1 MKKYN
6 INNFYLLLSKQ
17 LKNQIIFYVVISFLF
32 LLFNVFSFSLLVPF
46 FSSLI
51 DFSLINKLKFF
62 DILKQTSFLETKSNK
77 DLLIFLGLI
86 SFSLILL
93 SNYLLYYN
101 EKLKFG
107 LISSIAKNISNK
119 FISSVLEIK
128 YEKFISYNKSVVISK
143 LLIELES
150 VVIQIFYNVFEF
162 ISRVFLVLIIFLAL
176 LTIEPIITLIAF
188 FSIIL
193 IFTIVFNFFK
203 KKFNKLGKDM
213 VSSNTDRT
221 LHLTEIIKN
230 FISIKLN
237 NLSHYF
243 KGKFLSSTNKYYLSL
258 SKSEIAKKI
267 PKTLIEASFF
277 GIVILLSILLLQNDF
292 SNMKNLTISL
302 SAFALASYKIMP
314 SIQQIF
320 FSVSTFK
327 NAYPKFISLT
337 DELKKMRS
345 EKKKIVEQDLDK
357 LFYSENIIVGKNVSL
372 KAGNK
377 NIIKNINFKIK
388 KNTINCISGKSGSGK
403 TLLLHA
409 IIGLIKPISGSIKI
423 YNKDVFVLSDENIE
437 KLISFTPQISDL
449 FYFNAKKNIYLE
461 KKLNKKNLLQSISFS
476 NFHKKNLLNLS
487 NLKRNLSGGEIK
499 RILLSR
505 NIYQNRDIIIFDEPT
520 VYLDSKNVNIII
532 KNIKKIKKLKNKTII
547 FSTHNYNLKKIADNL
562 IEL

>member
-6 INNFYLLLSKQ
+6 LNNFYLLLSNQ
-17 LKNQIIFYVVISFLF
+17 LKNQIFVYIIISFLF
-32 LLFNVFSFSLLVPF
+32 LLFNIFSFSLLVPF

-51 DFSLINKLKFF
+51 DFSLIDKLKFF
-62 DILKQTSFLETKSNK
+62 SIIKETSFLKNK
-77 DLLIFLGLI
+77 TNQDVLI
-86 SFSLILL
+86 SLGVVAFFLILL

-107 LISSIAKNISNK
+107 LISSIAKNISKN
-119 FISSVLEIK
+119 FISSILEIK
-128 YEKFISYNKSVVISK
+128 FEKFISFNKSVVISK

-162 ISRVFLVLIIFLAL
+162 ISRIFIVLIIFIAL
-176 LTIEPIITLIAF
+176 LTIEPIITFVAF
-188 FSIIL
+188 FSIII

-203 KKFNKLGKDM
+203 KRFNQLGKDM
-213 VSSNTDRT
+213 VNSNTART

-230 FISIKLN
+230 FISIRLN
-237 NLSHYF
+237 NLNSYF
-243 KGKFLSSTNKYYLSL
+243 QSKFLGSTNKYYLSL
-258 SKSEIAKKI
+258 SKSEITKKI

-327 NAYPKFISLT
+327 NAFPKFQSLIN
-337 DELKKMRS
+337 ELKKMRK
-345 EKKKIVEQDLDK
+345 EKKKIIIEDLDK
-357 LFYSENIIVGKNVSL
+357 FLDKENTITAKNVSL
-372 KAGNK
+372 KAGDK
-377 NIIKNINFKIK
+377 IIIKKLNFQIK

-409 IIGLIKPISGSIKI
+409 IIGLIKPYAGSIKI
-423 YNKDVFVLSDENIE
+423 YNKDSYMLSDEIIE
-437 KLISFTPQISDL
+437 NLLSFTPQITDL
-449 FYFNAKKNIYLE
+449 FYFNVKKNIHLE
-461 KKLNKKNLLQSISFS
+461 KKLDKKNLLKSLNFS
-476 NFHKKNLLNLS
+476 KFHKTNLLNLN

-505 NIYQNRDIIIFDEPT
+505 NIYQNRNLVILDEPT
-520 VYLDSKNVNIII
+520 VYLDNKNVNQII
-532 KNIKKIKKLKNKTII
+532 KNIKKLKNKTII
-547 FSTHNYNLKKIADNL
+547 FSTHNHKLKKIAHNI